1 MKKTSIMLIISAI
14 SIFLFAGC
22 GQDVNLTV
30 YNATGI
36 TSASGT
42 LAISVK
48 SDSNSDWF
56 FPTSYA
62 ANETYCSP
70 SNSYTVKLKENTTVT
85 VGGNGVIFQE
95 GGGESEITLPI
106 GTVLLYGGLTGAPAW
121 YAAVNLESVVF
132 YKK

>member
-1 MKKTSIMLIISAI
+1 MKKTSALITISLAV
-14 SIFLFAGC
+14 IFIFSGC

-36 TSASGT
+36 TSASGW

-48 SDSNSDWF
+48 SEYNSDWF

-70 SNSYTVKLKENTTVT
+70 SNSYTVKLKENTSVT
-85 VGGNGVIFQE
+85 VGGNGIVYDGE
-95 GGGESEITLPI
+95 GGESEITLPI
-106 GTVLLYGGLTGAPAW
+106 GNVLLYGGLTGAPAW